1 MTGSP
6 ASLCSP
12 IMKRA
17 LEGQSLRRKQKL
29 GRVTTAFV
37 GFQEYQYACRK
48 DDEENSLP
56 LKCMGVT
63 LFLNVEFHHRV
74 FIITSSIFYIS
85 IIIKVI
91 FKVRRVHQ

>member
-74 FIITSSIFYIS
+74 FTSSFQSLKSYL
-85 IIIKVI
+85 
-91 FKVRRVHQ
+91 